1 MTAGKR
7 ICDALVSLV
16 AIVILSPVLLC
27 AGTLVWLYDRGP
39 VFFCQERVGRGGRPF
54 VLRKIRS
61 MQVDSDRDGPPI
73 TSAGDRRVTPVGR
86 WLRLLKIDELPQ
98 FLNVLAGEMSLVGPR
113 PEVAQYVSL
122 YSPAQRAVLELTP
135 GLTDPASMAYRNE
148 EEVLARAEDP
158 ERYYV
163 EVVMPRKIEMNLEYA
178 RNANIWTDVVIL
190 LRTAVA
196 VLKRLSANQPSR

>member
-16 AIVILSPVLLC
+16 TIVILFPVLLC

-113 PEVAQYVSL
+113 PEVARYVSL

-135 GLTDPASMAYRNE
+135 GLTDPASIAYRNE
-148 EEVLARAEDP
+148 EEVLAHAEDP

-178 RNANIWTDVVIL
+178 RNANIWTDVVVL

-196 VLKRLSANQPSR
+196 VLKGL

>member
-135 GLTDPASMAYRNE
+135 GLTDPASIAYRNE

-196 VLKRLSANQPSR
+196 VLKGL